1 MKLDFAQK
9 LPAGNIDL
17 AILPLFDN
25 APAACSKLDEA
36 DLKLI
41 NSLKDAEKISSKN
54 KSTKV
59 VFSSSDSYNAIL
71 CIGLGDK
78 DKIDSNSLRQAFGEV
93 GQKVI
98 AEKAKSIVLLANT
111 FDAEPAVEALLLTL
125 YKFDQFKTD
134 KKEDFADITATVV
147 SSREDSEAQAL
158 IDRATAYATGTNF
171 ARDLGNL
178 PGNHLTPSILA
189 EKAIEMSKEYG
200 FDCTVLDEEE
210 MAKRGM
216 NALLAVSAGSD
227 EEAKMITMSY
237 THPEATETIAFVGK
251 GLTFDA
257 GGISIK
263 GGLGMQEMKFDM
275 CGAAAVFG
283 AMKSIGQ
290 IKPKINILG
299 VVPSSENLINGKA
312 IKPGDIVT
320 ASNGKTIEIY
330 NTDAEGRLILCDAL
344 VQTIKDHN
352 PDKIVNLATL
362 TGACITALGHVMAG
376 LMANNDEVA
385 AELTEAGD
393 QTYERLWRLPLND
406 DYQDMMKGTDA
417 DLCNITNQGPTAG
430 TITAG
435 CYLSQFVG
443 ETPWAHLDIAGTA
456 WKFKGT
462 TYTPNKSA
470 SGFGSRLLTQWAEN
484 LAK

>member
-1 MKLDFAQK
+1 MNITYAKKFPESK
-9 LPAGNIDL
+9 IDL
-17 AILPLFDN
+17 AILPLFTDL
-25 APAACSKLDEA
+25 PAACSKLDDT
-36 DLKLI
+36 DLALI
-41 NSLKDAEKISSKN
+41 NSLIDAEKISTKN
-54 KSTKV
+54 KSTKLI
-59 VFSSSDSYNAIL
+59 FTSSDKHNAIL
-71 CIGLGDK
+71 CIGLGKK
-78 DKIDSNSLRQAFGEV
+78 DELTSNSLRQAFGEV
-93 GQKVI
+93 AKTV
-98 AEKAKSIVLLANT
+98 ASEKAQSIVLLANT
-111 FDAEPAVEALLLTL
+111 FDAEPALEALELAL

-134 KKEDFADITATVV
+134 KEEKEELTTTVV
-147 SSREDSEAQAL
+147 SSREDAEAEAL
-158 IDRATAYATGTNF
+158 IARAVAYSSGTNF

-178 PGNHLTPSILA
+178 PGNHLTPSIFA
-189 EKAIEMSKEYG
+189 EKAIAMSEEYG
-200 FDCTVLDEEE
+200 FNCTVLDEEE
-210 MAKRGM
+210 MASRGM

-227 EEAKMITMSY
+227 EEAKMITMHY
-237 THPEATETIAFVGK
+237 THPEATETIALVGK

-290 IKPKINILG
+290 IKPKINVLG

-344 VQTIKDHN
+344 VQTIKDYN

-376 LMANNDEVA
+376 LMSNSDEVA

-406 DYQDMMKGTDA
+406 DYLEMMKGTDA

-435 CYLSQFVG
+435 SFLSQFVG
-443 ETPWAHLDIAGTA
+443 DTKWAHLDIAGTA
-456 WKFKGT
+456 WKLKGT
-462 TYTPNKSA
+462 TYTPAKSA
-470 SGFGSRLLTQWAEN
+470 SGFGSRLLTQWLEN